1 MLEERATVV
10 RKTFLILLSLVW
22 TTLSF
27 TTQAK
32 AESLQLTLTSNSY
45 LMNNGRATLTGFFT
59 NMGNVN
65 FVANRRDLNFTPGLF
80 PLEVDAVQS
89 DGVTNYTMAVPG
101 MSTTAPLPLL
111 DLVALAPLAPGAY
124 NGTLTFSGVAGSDL
138 NATTAPFHF
147 TLTVPANVP
156 ESAAV
161 LMLGVGLMLVAA
173 LIRKRRSGR
182 RGSKLDSRPR
192 LNKGL
197 ERR

>member
-1 MLEERATVV
+1 MSEERATVV
-10 RKTFLILLSLVW
+10 RKIFLILLSLFW
-22 TTLSF
+22 ATLSL

-32 AESLQLTLTSNSY
+32 AESVQLTLTSNSY

-65 FVANRRDLNFTPGLF
+65 FVANRWDLNFTPGLF

-89 DGVTNYTMAVPG
+89 NGVTNYTMAVPG

-111 DLVALAPLAPGAY
+111 DLVALAPLTPGTY

-138 NATTAPFHF
+138 NATTTPFHF

-156 ESAAV
+156 ESATI

-173 LIRKRRSGR
+173 LIRKRRSGS
-182 RGSKLDSRPR
+182 RGSQLDSRPR

-197 ERR
+197 